1 MENNKEIK
9 DTKDTIMSVLTWIDS
24 PFKLFV
30 VVLLGILGYVAY
42 FVYANQGLL
51 INVYMKNQ
59 ALPKLDEDRFD
70 IAAAMLFRETKA
82 EIVSIFAV
90 DPILNRRVLVRAYAK
105 DGGRQKLLEGANV
118 GLFSSNHENNSD
130 VIRLMGG
137 EVPCGPYTRPQ
148 SEAGLWYIHQGVR
161 YTCRVS
167 VPPDINQ
174 FIGQVTV
181 GWAGEP
187 DLDYARSIM
196 EVVARGLVKDQR

>member
-1 MENNKEIK
+1 MSDKPTHK
-9 DTKDTIMSVLTWIDS
+9 DTRDTIMSVLTYIDS

-30 VVLLGILGYVAY
+30 VLLLAVLGYVGY
-42 FVYANQGLL
+42 FIYAHQGLL
-51 INVYMKNQ
+51 INVYMKSQ

-70 IAAAMLFRETKA
+70 LAASMLFRETKA

-118 GLFSSNHENNSD
+118 GLFSNNQDNNAD
-130 VIRLMGG
+130 VVRLMAG
-137 EVPCGPYTRPQ
+137 EIPCGAYLRPQ

-161 YTCRVS
+161 FTCRVS

-181 GWAGEP
+181 GWLAEP
-187 DLDYARSIM
+187 DLEYARSIM
-196 EVVARGLVKDQR
+196 EVVARGLILQK

>member
-1 MENNKEIK
+1 LNEKQTDKAK
-9 DTKDTIMSVLTWIDS
+9 DTLMGVLTYIDS
-24 PFKLFV
+24 PFKLL
-30 VVLLGILGYVAY
+30 VVLLLAVVGYVGY

-70 IAAAMLFRETKA
+70 LAASMLFRETKA
-82 EIVSIFAV
+82 QIVSIFAV

-105 DGGRQKLLEGANV
+105 DGGRQKLLEGSNV
-118 GLFSSNHENNSD
+118 GLFSSNHDNNSD
-130 VIRLMGG
+130 VIRLMAG
-137 EVPCGPYTRPQ
+137 EVPCGAYTRPQ

-161 YTCRVS
+161 FTCRVS

-181 GWAGEP
+181 GWLAEP
-187 DLDYARSIM
+187 DLEYARSIM
-196 EVVARGLVKDQR
+196 EVVARGLVKDKR

>member
-1 MENNKEIK
+1 LNEKQTDKAK
-9 DTKDTIMSVLTWIDS
+9 DTLMGVLTYIDS
-24 PFKLFV
+24 PFKLL
-30 VVLLGILGYVAY
+30 VVLLLCVFGYVGY

-70 IAAAMLFRETKA
+70 IAASMLFRETKA
-82 EIVSIFAV
+82 QIVSIFAV

-105 DGGRQKLLEGANV
+105 DGGRQKLLEGSNV
-118 GLFSSNHENNSD
+118 GLFSSNHDNNSD
-130 VIRLMGG
+130 VIRLMAG
-137 EVPCGPYTRPQ
+137 EVPCGAYTRPQ

-161 YTCRVS
+161 FTCRVS

-181 GWAGEP
+181 GWLAEP
-187 DLDYARSIM
+187 DLEYARAIM
-196 EVVARGLVKDQR
+196 EVVARGLVKDKR